1 VLRAREVAMA
11 VGAWIWPSLIS
22 EMMPSAWTKMDGRDK
37 RRGRRMVEMVEMV
50 WYIS

>member
-22 EMMPSAWTKMDGRDK
+22 EMMPSAWAKMDGRDK
-37 RRGRRMVEMVEMV
+37 RRGRRMVEMAG
-50 WYIS
+50 YIS